1 MISLILKHY
10 QISNSG
16 DAVFCNNSTQK
27 SYPILSCSSDIN
39 KGSKGNLKKLI
50 EKKIKLKT
58 ITLPKA

>member
-27 SYPILSCSSDIN
+27 SYPILSFSSAIN

-50 EKKIKLKT
+50 EKKLN
-58 ITLPKA
+58 